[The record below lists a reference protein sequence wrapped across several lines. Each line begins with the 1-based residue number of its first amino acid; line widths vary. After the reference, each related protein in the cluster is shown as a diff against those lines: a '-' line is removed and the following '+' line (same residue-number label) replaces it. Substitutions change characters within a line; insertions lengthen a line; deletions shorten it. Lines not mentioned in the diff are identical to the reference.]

1 MALPGPAAPLALP
14 VTARHHPEAGRLTRH
29 AQEWAE
35 RFELINGA
43 DGAGRLARGAP
54 ARLAA
59 AMLPDAAQP
68 EADLAA
74 CWMTWTFFLD
84 DAYEE
89 GPGGTTTAWSA
100 VTDTFRPLLAWQP
113 APPGAPPLFRALGD
127 LMDRLRR
134 HTSPAWQRRFSGHL
148 ADALTAVRR
157 EIALRDTGVPPTLAE
172 YRTLRRDTSG
182 FVPTLDILEVCHR
195 AELPPAVHG
204 APAYQDLLRA
214 AIDTNAWSNDLYSL
228 DKEVA
233 CGLVTNLVLILEH
246 ERGLTRAAA
255 RRTARA
261 MIEDRAADLTR
272 ALHRLP
278 PGDAPVN
285 RCATA
290 VAHLVAGWLEWH
302 ARGTDRYTTPA
313 PGAAPVPSARTD
325 PDRLPGRRAPGSA
338 RG

>member
-1 MALPGPAAPLALP
+1 MAFPGPAAPPALP
-14 VTARHHPEAGRLTRH
+14 VTARRHPEAARLTRH
-29 AQEWAE
+29 AQAWAE
-35 RFELINGA
+35 RFELIHGA
-43 DGAGRLARGAP
+43 EDARRLARGAP
-54 ARLAA
+54 AELAA
-59 AMLPDAAQP
+59 AMLPDAPRP
-68 EADLAA
+68 EAELAA

-113 APPGAPPLFRALGD
+113 PPPGAPPLFRALGD
-127 LMDRLRR
+127 LMDRLRVL
-134 HTSPAWQRRFSGHL
+134 TSPAWRRRFSGHL
-148 ADALTAVRR
+148 ADGLAAVRR
-157 EIALRDTGVPPTLAE
+157 EIELRDAGVPPTLAE

-195 AELPPAVHG
+195 AELPRTVYD
-204 APAYQDLLRA
+204 APRYQDLLRA

-246 ERGLTRAAA
+246 ERGLTRTDA
-255 RRTARA
+255 RRTASA
-261 MIEDRAADLTR
+261 MIEERAADLTR
-272 ALHRLP
+272 ALHRLT
-278 PGDAPVN
+278 PGDAPLA

-302 ARGTDRYTTPA
+302 ARGTDRYTAPA
-313 PGAAPVPSARTD
+313 PGCAPVPPARTD
-325 PDRLPGRRAPGSA
+325 PDRLSGPRAPGRA
-338 RG
+338 HG

>member
-43 DGAGRLARGAP
+43 EEAGRLARGAP

-89 GPGGTTTAWSA
+89 GPGGTPTAWSA
-100 VTDTFRPLLAWQP
+100 ITDLARPLLAWQP
-113 APPGAPPLFRALGD
+113 APPGAPPLFRAGHRCPAHPGRVPD
-127 LMDRLRR
+127 PAPRHQRLRPPPR
-134 HTSPAWQRRFSGHL
+134 HPG
-148 ADALTAVRR
+148 
-157 EIALRDTGVPPTLAE
+157 G
-172 YRTLRRDTSG
+172 
-182 FVPTLDILEVCHR
+182 
-195 AELPPAVHG
+195 LPP
-204 APAYQDLLRA
+204 
-214 AIDTNAWSNDLYSL
+214 
-228 DKEVA
+228 
-233 CGLVTNLVLILEH
+233 
-246 ERGLTRAAA
+246 
-255 RRTARA
+255 RRTAPGRP
-261 MIEDRAADLTR
+261 RRT
-272 ALHRLP
+272 RLP
-278 PGDAPVN
+278 GPAAGRHRHQRLEQRPLLPGQGGRLRPGHQPGADP
-285 RCATA
+285 
-290 VAHLVAGWLEWH
+290 G
-302 ARGTDRYTTPA
+302 ARTPPDPRRRTPYRPRHDRGPRRRPDPRPA
-313 PGAAPVPSARTD
+313 PAAPGRRPGQPLRHRRGPPGRGLAGVARPGHRPLHHPHPHPRPRSRTGAGRPYPPPD